1 MKSIKGIIFCSI
13 FALAAYF
20 TCKCGFCQSI
30 NLNSLTLA
38 IIAGMIIGNVFN
50 KFIPAEFREGI
61 TFSAKRLLRLAIILY
76 GFRITFQ
83 QIFANVVICQQLALE
98 TALKLKKNVDHPRG
112 LHKVVVDKN
121 I

>member
-1 MKSIKGIIFCSI
+1 MKNIKGIIFCSI

-83 QIFANVVICQQLALE
+83 QILRSGCKVS
-98 TALKLKKNVDHPRG
+98 G
-112 LHKVVVDKN
+112 LT
-121 I
+121 

>member
-1 MKSIKGIIFCSI
+1 MKNIKGIIFCSI

-38 IIAGMIIGNVFN
+38 IIIGMIIGNIFN

-61 TFSAKRLLRLAIILY
+61 TFSAKRLLRLASVPRQLLTV
-76 GFRITFQ
+76 FSQRTRKPPLMNTLRIT
-83 QIFANVVICQQLALE
+83 N
-98 TALKLKKNVDHPRG
+98 
-112 LHKVVVDKN
+112 
-121 I
+121 